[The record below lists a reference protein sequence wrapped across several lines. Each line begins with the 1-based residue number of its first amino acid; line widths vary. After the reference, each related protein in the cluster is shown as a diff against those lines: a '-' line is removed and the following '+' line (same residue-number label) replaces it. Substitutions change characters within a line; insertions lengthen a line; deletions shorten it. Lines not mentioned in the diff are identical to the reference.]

1 MSRRVRVQVKPGSR
15 QGPAVVAADSP
26 DVEYVVHVR
35 ERATEGRANRAV
47 EKVVAE
53 HFGVPRTA
61 VTVVRGHTARFK
73 TLQID
78 D

>member
-15 QGPAVVAADSP
+15 QGPAVVPANST

-35 ERATEGRANRAV
+35 ERAVEGRANRAV

-53 HFGVPRTA
+53 HFGVPKTA
-61 VTVVRGHTARFK
+61 VAVVRGHTARFK
-73 TLQID
+73 TLQIEE
-78 D
+78 